1 MSRIGKL
8 FSSLTRRSAEAPSV
22 NREGYPAWE
31 RPLEEQYLQTLLTNT
46 FGNTFYVKQKELVAE
61 AALIHDQMVAR
72 DPRFAATALVYA
84 RNRGFMRSQPVF
96 GLAKLASVKEP
107 HLEAAFGD
115 VLLTPN
121 DLADFTV
128 GGEAAARVRRWTP
141 SQAARGPLAHRAHE
155 RVLGHQVRRLARRW
169 VLAARSVPCV
179 SPEGGRAPSAH

>member
-72 DPRFAATALVYA
+72 NPRFAATALVYA

-107 HLEAAFGD
+107 HLEAAFGE

-121 DLADFTV
+121 DLADFTSV
-128 GGEAAARVRRWTP
+128 VKR
-141 SQAARGPLAHRAHE
+141 LRA
-155 RVLGHQVRRLARRW
+155 
-169 VLAARSVPCV
+169 S
-179 SPEGGRAPSAH
+179 EGGRRLKRLAGRWLTERMSEYWVMKYGASREGGYSLRDLSNA